1 MSARFPLTWLM
12 AFAAIVGLGCRPTP
26 RTGDAAATLDAGPA
40 RAKRTSGAEITIQ
53 VNDQS
58 FKFWSVNPAFIDK
71 AIALR
76 DAKKPATIMFE
87 RLLDETDCDPRWTF
101 HVDPA
106 EMGWPQLTTEVCDG
120 RPSDIEGDKKHWIND
135 VKRWCPWSSLVTSVD
150 DRRGK

>member
-1 MSARFPLTWLM
+1 MMVLA
-12 AFAAIVGLGCRPTP
+12 AFAAFGCRSTS
-26 RTGDAAATLDAGPA
+26 RTGDAATARDAGPA
-40 RAKRTSGAEITIQ
+40 CAKRTGGAEITIQ
-53 VNDQS
+53 VNDQT

-76 DAKKPATIMFE
+76 DAKKPATIMFK
-87 RLLDETDCDPRWTF
+87 RLVDETDCDPRWTF

-106 EMGWPQLTTEVCDG
+106 EMEWPQLTTEVCDG

-150 DRRGK
+150 DRRAK